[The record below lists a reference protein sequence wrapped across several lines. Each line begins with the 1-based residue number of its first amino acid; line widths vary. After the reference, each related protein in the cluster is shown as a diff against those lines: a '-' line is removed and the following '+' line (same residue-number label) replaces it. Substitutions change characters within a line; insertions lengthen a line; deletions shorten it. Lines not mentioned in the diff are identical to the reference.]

1 MSTSAQRHSHERVSG
16 HRVSRHRWRAVG
28 MAAAAVAGLLG
39 PAALAGHAGAAT
51 RAAPLPTVR
60 GWGDNTLDSLGSGS
74 TANFKTSPIKVKLP
88 KGDKVTAVR
97 AGCDGS
103 VALLASGG
111 VLAWGANSQ
120 GEDGDGTSTLR
131 PTPVRVHLPKGTR
144 VTQVR
149 AGCDHDLALTKS
161 GKVLAWGAGGD
172 GQVGDGT
179 GKDRHLPTAVHLP
192 KGTTVTAI
200 SAGCNDSLALTKSG
214 KVLAWGDNGSGQ
226 LGDGTFTPR
235 HLPVTVKLP
244 AGTTAS
250 LIAAGCD
257 FSFALTKQGLYGWG
271 NNTAGQLGDGDTTS
285 TNTPTLISMLFRGT
299 GPGVITGLYAGCQHT
314 IALFSKGGVLAWGD
328 NTYGQ
333 LGNGTTTGS
342 DKPTSVSIPPGDK
355 IKSLSAYCY
364 GSLALTGSGQVLAW
378 GYNVQGEVGDGTT
391 VSRDTPV
398 PVALNSGL
406 DTTVIGSG
414 PAALHSFAIS
424 AG

>member
-1 MSTSAQRHSHERVSG
+1 M
-16 HRVSRHRWRAVG
+16 
-28 MAAAAVAGLLG
+28 
-39 PAALAGHAGAAT
+39 AGHAGAAT

-60 GWGDNTLDSLGSGS
+60 AWGNNTLDALGSGS
-74 TANFKTSPIKVKLP
+74 TAAVKTSPVKVKLP
-88 KGDKVTAVR
+88 KGDKVTSVR

-103 VALLASGG
+103 VALLASGA
-111 VLAWGANSQ
+111 VLAWGANSE
-120 GEDGDGTSTLR
+120 GEDGDGTFTLR
-131 PTPVRVHLPKGTR
+131 PTPVKVHLPTGT
-144 VTQVR
+144 VR

-161 GKVLAWGAGGD
+161 GQVLAWGEGGD
-172 GQVGDGT
+172 GQIGDGT
-179 GKDRHLPTAVHLP
+179 GQNRRLPTAVRLP
-192 KGTTVTAI
+192 TGTTVKAI
-200 SAGCNDSLALTKSG
+200 SAGCNDSFALTKSG

-235 HLPVTVKLP
+235 HKPVTVKLP
-244 AGTTAS
+244 AGAKAS

-257 FSFALTKQGLYGWG
+257 FSFALTQQGLYGWG

-314 IALFSKGGVLAWGD
+314 IALFSKGAVLAWGD

-342 DKPTSVSIPPGDK
+342 DKPASVSIPPGDK

-364 GSLALTGSGQVLAW
+364 GGLALTATGQVLAW
-378 GYNVQGEVGDGTT
+378 GYNQQGEVGDGTA

-424 AG
+424 VG